1 MANPGSP
8 EQMRQMQQDMPQMPK
23 GTMLA
28 MMFTLLIMMVVVQFR
43 SAIGEALDVV
53 FSVIDFDGKYPVL
66 TLVLGGLIMITLS
79 TTIRAALSH
88 PIEQAKNQHIQSEF
102 NFELRKA
109 RLENNLYK
117 MKKLTE
123 EQPKI
128 MAGSMQQSTDMMK
141 VMPITM
147 LVVIP
152 IYAWVWF
159 FVNNTVPDD
168 LIDIV
173 MPWGTANLLDY
184 IWFMPIWIIVY
195 TLISL
200 PIGQLE
206 NKAVTYILLKRR
218 LRQLE
223 SEE

>member
-1 MANPGSP
+1 
-8 EQMRQMQQDMPQMPK
+8 MQQDMPQMPK

-102 NFELRKA
+102 NSELRKA

-218 LRQLE
+218 LRQME

>member
-1 MANPGSP
+1 
-8 EQMRQMQQDMPQMPK
+8 MPK

-102 NFELRKA
+102 NSELRKA